1 MLFAA
6 YLLVGACA
14 GLLAGLLGI
23 GGGVVLVPALAYA
36 YTFQGLPESS
46 LMHLAIGTSL
56 AAIVPT
62 AVSSTL
68 AHHRHDAVR
77 WDLVSALVWGLVPGA
92 IAGSLAARLV
102 PGVWLARGFGV
113 FVACVALQLFWNAST
128 PSGQRPLPGRLGLTL
143 GGLVIGMLSALLG
156 IGGGSITVPW
166 LGYCGVDMRR
176 AVATS
181 AACGLFLGVVGAA
194 GFLATG
200 WTARDLPPG
209 ATGYIYWPALGG
221 VVLASVTFAPLGA
234 RLAHRLPVRVLK
246 RAFAVVLIGVGINMM
261 WG

>member
-1 MLFAA
+1 MLFLA

-14 GLLAGLLGI
+14 GLLAGMLGI

-36 YTFQGLPESS
+36 YAFQGLPESS
-46 LMHLAIGTSL
+46 LMHLAVGTSL

-62 AVSSTL
+62 AVSSVY
-68 AHHRHDAVR
+68 AHHRHKAVE
-77 WDLVSALVWGLVPGA
+77 WAVVKAMGFGLVPGA
-92 IAGSLAARLV
+92 IVGSLAADMV
-102 PGVWLARGFGV
+102 SGVWLARGFGI
-113 FVACVALQLFWNAST
+113 FVILVSVQLLWNTNA
-128 PSGQRPLPGRLGLTL
+128 PGRRPLPGRAGLAA
-143 GGLVIGMLSALLG
+143 GGMGIGFLSALLG

-166 LGYCGVDMRR
+166 LAYCGVDIRR

-181 AACGLFLGVVGAA
+181 AACGLLLGVVGAA

-200 WTARDLPPG
+200 WSAPDLPPG

-221 VVLASVTFAPLGA
+221 VVLASIAFAPLGA
-234 RLAHRLPVRVLK
+234 RLAHRLPVATLK
-246 RAFAVVLIGVGINMM
+246 RAFALLLLAVGINML

>member
-14 GLLAGLLGI
+14 GLLAGMLGI

-36 YTFQGLPESS
+36 YAFQGLPESS
-46 LMHLAIGTSL
+46 LMHLAVGTSL

-62 AVSSTL
+62 AASSVY
-68 AHHRHDAVR
+68 AHHRHRAVQ
-77 WDLVSALVWGLVPGA
+77 WPLVKAMGWGLVPGA
-92 IAGSLAARLV
+92 ISGSLAAGMV
-102 PGVWLARGFGV
+102 PGVWLARGFGI
-113 FVACVALQLFWNAST
+113 FGACVAVQLFWNANAQ
-128 PSGQRPLPGRLGLTL
+128 GRRPPPGRTVLAL
-143 GGLVIGMLSALLG
+143 GGFGIGFLSALLG

-166 LGYCGVDMRR
+166 LAYCSVDIRR

-181 AACGLFLGVVGAA
+181 AACGLLLGVVGAI

-200 WTARDLPPG
+200 WSAQDLPPG

-221 VVLASVTFAPLGA
+221 VVLASIAFAPVGA
-234 RLAHRLPVRVLK
+234 RLAHRLPVATLK
-246 RAFAVVLIGVGINMM
+246 RAFALLLLAVGINML